1 MKTPVIYFHVGDPN
15 NEKEINDIKDTISV
29 LEANVSANFIFVRT
43 PQELIKTLISE
54 DITTESALIVFRTGH
69 CILNNISI
77 EEKFDIIA
85 SVHHF
90 VADKVKVRV
99 APIIYAPM
107 PKSFINDLKQHNIV
121 GLIPASQKFNI
132 EETIKAYNAL
142 LAGEEYYTDIVIQS
156 ETRTAAK
163 HSQSTIKLTTR
174 QSQILDLISH
184 RGLSNKKIA
193 QHLKI
198 SESTVKVHMSAILK
212 AYGVR
217 NRTQL
222 ALAGG
227 RGLTA

>member
-1 MKTPVIYFHVGDPN
+1 
-15 NEKEINDIKDTISV
+15 
-29 LEANVSANFIFVRT
+29 
-43 PQELIKTLISE
+43 
-54 DITTESALIVFRTGH
+54 
-69 CILNNISI
+69 
-77 EEKFDIIA
+77 
-85 SVHHF
+85 
-90 VADKVKVRV
+90 
-99 APIIYAPM
+99 M
-107 PKSFINDLKQHNIV
+107 PRSFINDLKQHDIV
-121 GLIPASQKFNI
+121 GLIPASQKFDI
-132 EETIKAYNAL
+132 EETKKAYDAL
-142 LAGEEYYTDIVIQS
+142 LNGEEYFTDIVIQYEPKS
-156 ETRTAAK
+156 SKR
-163 HSQSTIKLTTR
+163 SQSTIKLTTR